1 MKRGI
6 GQTIEGRCASVGC
19 KGETMNDSWTKPID
33 SGEVPNDGAS
43 FDVIVVGGGPGGAAA
58 AAYAA
63 MQGDHV
69 LLLEKAVYPR
79 DKICGDAVGGKSL
92 KHVEELGVKPLIES
106 TPHNRVTGIVFSSA
120 NGQQIHCSLPEEEI
134 ENKEAGY
141 ALPRIQFDYMMF
153 SRANELVL
161 ENGGSVIQDFTVT
174 NVNVVGEGDLQK
186 IVGITGIVGGKRSK
200 NEPLTFTA
208 PLTIGAGG
216 YTCPVAKTVTETC
229 HDEPMR
235 DDLHYCGAYR
245 EYWVDVGGCEGGKIP
260 IEIHFIKEVIPGY
273 WWIFPVGVN
282 DEGKTVVNV
291 GIGMVI
297 NEMNKKSVKL
307 KKLQKWVIEEHPV
320 FSERFKNATMIE
332 GSGRGHQLPFGSP
345 RKDAPSFQPRR
356 SAMAGAICV
365 GDAASLVDGFS
376 GEGIGNALVSSK
388 IAVSHFD
395 KDAHS
400 NGFPT
405 SAADGYM
412 QELWET
418 LGPELTNSFKMQKMV
433 RKTWLMNWVLKK
445 ANKKQAIKDMLE
457 QSLSSKEAQE
467 EMKSTWNLLKLLLF

>member
-1 MKRGI
+1 M
-6 GQTIEGRCASVGC
+6 S
-19 KGETMNDSWTKPID
+19 DSWTKPIN
-33 SGEVPNDGAS
+33 SGDVPNDGS
-43 FDVIVVGGGPGGAAA
+43 TFDVIVVGGGPGGAAA

-63 MQGDHV
+63 MEGNHV

-79 DKICGDAVGGKSL
+79 DKTCGDAVGGKSL
-92 KHVEELGVKPLIES
+92 KHVEELGVKPLVES

-120 NGQQIHCSLPEEEI
+120 NGQEIHCSLPEEEI

-141 ALPRIQFDYMMF
+141 ALPRLQFDYMMF

-174 NVNVVGEGDLQK
+174 NVNVVGDGESQK
-186 IVGITGIVGGKRSK
+186 IVGVTGIVGGKRSK

-208 PLTIGAGG
+208 PLTVGAGG
-216 YTCPVAKTVTETC
+216 YICPVAKTVTETC
-229 HDEPMR
+229 HNEPMR

-245 EYWVDVGGCEGGKIP
+245 EYWVDVEGCEGSKIP

-297 NEMNKKSVKL
+297 NEMNKRSVKL

-320 FSERFKNATMIE
+320 FSERFKNATMLE
-332 GSGRGHQLPFGSP
+332 GSGKGHQLPFGSP
-345 RKDAPSFQPRR
+345 RKNAPSFQPRR

-365 GDAASLVDGFS
+365 GDAASLVDPFS

-405 SAADGYM
+405 SAADAYM
-412 QELWET
+412 QELWGT
-418 LGPELTNSFKMQKMV
+418 LGPELTNSLKMQKMV